1 MGRLN
6 SREIT
11 KKDGVKATIFEV
23 ICSGIGNWIKLE
35 QRTGANQPQ
44 AQPEAQAQVQPQA
57 QAQPQPEAQ
66 AQAQAQAQPEAQAQQ
81 AQQEPVDVSQF
92 KEEAPF

>member
-1 MGRLN
+1 MLRDALKSGAPVHIMGRLN

-44 AQPEAQAQVQPQA
+44 AQPEAQAQ
-57 QAQPQPEAQ
+57 
-66 AQAQAQAQPEAQAQQ
+66 Q